1 MQKVKLLQTRAERI
15 IAIWRMRMMIRWWWW
30 CIHVAIAIRRQGESE
45 PAQRSD
51 NGQRLPRR
59 NIYVLH
65 FMKRQAYLKN
75 YFQNKIWNYNK
86 RIYVKPG
93 CVLSPSR
100 GPWCPTGQE
109 VRYLSSSPVSTN
121 RLIWEGNPGWLM
133 AWHWTSGL
141 IDHDGWATWQNK
153 KKTQGY
159 EQSSEVGGF
168 CWTDWC
174 LASVSPRLP
183 RLISLGKESTYNQ
196 LLFIVH

>member
-93 CVLSPSR
+93 CVLSPR
-100 GPWCPTGQE
+100 GPTGHE

-121 RLIWEGNPGWLM
+121 RLIWEGNPCWLM

-141 IDHDGWATWQNK
+141 IDHDGWATWQNWQSYPYRK
-153 KKTQGY
+153 DTSSRLKLVAFAGRIGVWLQSVPGYQGLY
-159 EQSSEVGGF
+159 
-168 CWTDWC
+168 
-174 LASVSPRLP
+174 L
-183 RLISLGKESTYNQ
+183 
-196 LLFIVH
+196 